1 MSSTSTKIE
10 WTERTWNPVRGC
22 SLVSP
27 GCTNCYAMGQA
38 HRFSGAGKPYEGL
51 TRKRVSLGPVWTGE
65 VRLVREA
72 LGEPLSWRKPSR
84 VFVNSMSDLFHE
96 GVPDGFI
103 TDVWRIMFSAPQH
116 TFQVLTKRPERARSW
131 LAKWTDRI
139 EDDYEPKLARGPA
152 ATRAAHKSGRAHLFA
167 DMIEGWGAPPPG
179 AAFPTYDWA
188 EGMIRWPNVL
198 RNVWLGVS
206 VEDRKFGLPR
216 IAHLRAT
223 PAAVRF
229 LSIEPLL
236 EDLGSIDLTG
246 ISWVIVGGESG
257 HGARRCDVRWIRNIV
272 AQCREQGVAVF
283 VKQLGAFVVDR
294 NDAGFDG
301 ACEDSWPE
309 MDPDDIEHD
318 LDGTRDDYQGAPVR
332 VHLRS
337 AKGGDPEEWPLDL
350 RVREMPGARS

>member
-1 MSSTSTKIE
+1 MSSTSTTIE
-10 WTERTWNPVRGC
+10 WTEKTWNPVRGC

-38 HRFSGAGKPYEGL
+38 HRFSGEGKPYQGL

-65 VRLVREA
+65 VRTVPDA
-72 LGEPLSWRKPSR
+72 LGDPLSWRRPTT

-96 GVPDGFI
+96 
-103 TDVWRIMFSAPQH
+103 DVGDAFVAAVFGIAVMSQSH
-116 TFQVLTKRPERARSW
+116 TYQVLTKRAERMRAWFESM
-131 LAKWTDRI
+131 DRTTTI
-139 EDDYEPKLARGPA
+139 GGRGPA
-152 ATRAAHKSGRAHLFA
+152 
-167 DMIEGWGAPPPG
+167 EVCVG
-179 AAFPTYDWA
+179 AAIDLGVQPVACDADY
-188 EGMIRWPNVL
+188 EWPCE
-198 RNVWLGVS
+198 NVWLGVS
-206 VEDRKFGLPR
+206 VEDRKHGLPR
-216 IAHLRAT
+216 IEHLRAT

-257 HGARRCDVRWIRNIV
+257 HGARRCDVRWIRSIV